1 MSRKNLDFKSSIS
14 KIFIFYVIIYLLAL
28 FLKYSN
34 GFEDLIGDIEYRY
47 LVLINIISLFLGL
60 PLSILFDFIL
70 IKFFG
75 LKYIIFFAPILTSL
89 GVVQIILLRKTNF
102 VLSIN
107 THFIKN
113 IKNHRL
119 MHIFE
124 NIANKPIFI
133 LIIRTFPIFPFSLGS
148 YFIASSEIKK
158 RLIILYSLIGSYF
171 YYFSLFFIIQ
181 TA

>member
-1 MSRKNLDFKSSIS
+1 MSRKNLNFKPTIF
-14 KIFIFYVIIYLLAL
+14 KFFIFYVAIYLFAL
-28 FLKYSN
+28 ILRHNN
-34 GFEDLIGDIEYRY
+34 GFESLIIDIELRY
-47 LVLINIISLFLGL
+47 LAIINIISIFLGL
-60 PLSILFDFIL
+60 PISILFDLIL
-70 IKFFG
+70 LKFFG
-75 LKYIIFFAPILTSL
+75 LKYIIFFAPILTIL
-89 GVVQIILLRKTNF
+89 GIIQIILLRKTNF